1 MCRLRPAWLR
11 SETPISL
18 TRHLLRA
25 MPMPSWRAQDFW
37 SPGHALSPKVVGAMP
52 GTIARIPRVQRAR
65 RHLTDFD
72 GVDPTAGCAGA
83 WQSDAA
89 RGQADVTCVRE
100 LGIAN
105 AFSPAH

>member
-1 MCRLRPAWLR
+1 
-11 SETPISL
+11 
-18 TRHLLRA
+18 
-25 MPMPSWRAQDFW
+25 MPSWRAQDFW